1 MAALGAGLAFELIV
15 DLACARD
22 CLSSARDRGVFLFG
36 SHWSAQRDAAIGADN
51 FHVVRQ
57 HRKRLIFDHRP
68 GYLAGDFNVAF
79 RVRCWLRG
87 HAGAAGGESYAIVT
101 VSSPRSDDDSIKGS
115 AIRFNDDYPQFVYLL
130 Q

>member
-22 CLSSARDRGVFLFG
+22 CLSFARDRGFFLFG
-36 SHWSAQRDAAIGADN
+36 SHWSAQREAAIGADN

-68 GYLAGDFNVAF
+68 AYLAVISTSHFAF
-79 RVRCWLRG
+79 DCWLRG

-101 VSSPRSDDDSIKGS
+101 VSSPRSADDSIKGS
-115 AIRFNDDYPQFVYLL
+115 AILFNDDYLQCAYLL